1 MVLGISVLRYNIG
14 FYSPWTLDPG
24 RERMCPFSAH
34 LPPTNYLWRG
44 ISCVLLMSIAGGRSG
59 SSQNARTCKSHS
71 GIRQPVS
78 LFIHVLAFSLRGMQT
93 N

>member
-1 MVLGISVLRYNIG
+1 MVFG
-14 FYSPWTLDPG
+14 FLDPG
-24 RERMCPFSAH
+24 KERICPFSIT

-44 ISCVLLMSIAGGRSG
+44 ISCVLLMSIAGGPSG
-59 SSQNARTCKSHS
+59 SSLNAGTCKRYS

-78 LFIHVLAFSLRGMQT
+78 LFIRMLVFSLHGMQT